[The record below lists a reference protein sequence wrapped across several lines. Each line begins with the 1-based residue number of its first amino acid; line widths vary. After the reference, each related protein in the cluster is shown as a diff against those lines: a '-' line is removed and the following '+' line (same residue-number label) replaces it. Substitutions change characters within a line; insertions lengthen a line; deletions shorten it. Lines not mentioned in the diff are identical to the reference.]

1 MAQPNLAATADSSQ
15 SGMTKMEPNEV
26 KSDRTLKTTL
36 LTPVCEHVEANC
48 PTHCLQILNPNPN
61 SHACCSI
68 YFLCF
73 CVFLV
78 LEKLNCMLTLHLKKK
93 TIIFFFVKFA
103 AILPVASSF
112 HLILMLNYIYY
123 MLNINGD

>member
-73 CVFLV
+73 LFSMCVFSPRETKLYANFTF
-78 LEKLNCMLTLHLKKK
+78 EKKNYYL
-93 TIIFFFVKFA
+93 FFR
-103 AILPVASSF
+103 
-112 HLILMLNYIYY
+112 
-123 MLNINGD
+123 